1 MRDEPAGGWPPS
13 WQPALK
19 ENVLVAPSSFGLSW
33 GSGCFSK
40 VLCLKPLGWFGL
52 PPWNSNP
59 STTPHTPGKP
69 RTWLQLALTCGC
81 CQHRCFQVLPA
92 TPRSVSQSVIAHFP
106 RHFSPCDPPWLS
118 KASGTESK
126 PGTGGPSVASPPC
139 PACLPP
145 CSHSIIADHSTQ
157 KPFPAHF
164 PHSSLPIML
173 CPISTASA
181 VLRAPVSLLM
191 LFPLP
196 GTSSL
201 SYFHL
206 QCSPQAST
214 LSVEDLFFFH

>member
-19 ENVLVAPSSFGLSW
+19 ENVLVAPRSFGLSW
-33 GSGCFSK
+33 GSGCFSN

-59 STTPHTPGKP
+59 PTTPHTPGKP

-145 CSHSIIADHSTQ
+145 CSHSIIADHSMQRCYTYW
-157 KPFPAHF
+157 
-164 PHSSLPIML
+164 SL
-173 CPISTASA
+173 C
-181 VLRAPVSLLM
+181 
-191 LFPLP
+191 
-196 GTSSL
+196 
-201 SYFHL
+201 L
-206 QCSPQAST
+206 QCSLCPSSWLSPT
-214 LSVEDLFFFH
+214 LLSSGQSVFIAHIPGARVCAGG